1 MGEPRPRGL
10 AGWEALSRNALFS
23 KAKKKISS
31 KSWQETA
38 FCPRTKVVHHM
49 PNISWFEMLAFCWI
63 GADLMTFRW
72 QKKRNG
78 TACLLHSKSHIFAY
92 RKTGTNQIFHISIKH
107 QQYHSPESG
116 GFGCA
121 FWWNKPR
128 GRSFTHVLPSPCDHS
143 ADIATDSN
151 RPESAMKLSV
161 LGVKEVIHMVTWP
174 HMCQGRSTP
183 YIGGMVI
190 PPLIGNP
197 YHQQKNPDQW
207 GYDYSLP

>member
-1 MGEPRPRGL
+1 M
-10 AGWEALSRNALFS
+10 S
-23 KAKKKISS
+23 
-31 KSWQETA
+31 T
-38 FCPRTKVVHHM
+38 
-49 PNISWFEMLAFCWI
+49 WI

-72 QKKRNG
+72 QKNG
-78 TACLLHSKSHIFAY
+78 MEPLVFCTAHHIFL
-92 RKTGTNQIFHISIKH
+92 RIEKLEQIRSSIFPSINSIIH
-107 QQYHSPESG
+107 QNLKAL

-161 LGVKEVIHMVTWP
+161 LGQRGDPIYTWP
-174 HMCQGRSTP
+174 HMCQGRSAP

-197 YHQQKNPDQW
+197 YHQHINSDQW
-207 GYDYSLP
+207 GYDYSFP